1 MRKIAGNI
9 KDKLNKIIIRMSQT
23 PKQFVKN
30 PKSDFTR
37 KRKLPFCT
45 TLKILLSMGGKSI
58 SSELLEYF
66 DYSVTTASASA
77 FISSEIKSHQQHCLF
92 CFASSLIQPVS

>member
-1 MRKIAGNI
+1 MIKITENI

-66 DYSVTTASASA
+66 DYSVDTATASA
-77 FISSEIKSHQQHCLF
+77 FIQQRDKISSAQAKSIYF
-92 CFASSLIQPVS
+92 SA